1 MNELSVYILNL
12 LREHGYAI
20 VPGFGGFVSRH
31 VPSKIAEGG
40 RVIKSPS
47 AEIGF
52 NENLKANDGLLI
64 QSYMEK
70 SGISY
75 PAAEKK
81 VKSLVVDLNEKLH
94 GEGRV
99 IFDGIGVISLTIRGS
114 VVFSGKSTASFDTSL
129 YGLEDVHVRL
139 LSELSRPVIAP
150 AKENRGKTRRV
161 QFGTYIQYAAACVAV
176 VVLYFLSSVSI
187 DNSSLHRYDNMAS
200 VLPSMNLF
208 DAKDAETLKV
218 FVEEEPELTSESVNK
233 DSESADMAETE
244 SKPEVVK
251 QEVKPESGLNAVS
264 VKRYHIVV
272 ASLALDD
279 DSDYVVES
287 LKKEGYNGAN
297 ALKGEGRVRI
307 ILDSFENFDDALR
320 EAESVRAN
328 TRFKDAWV
336 LTRKL

>member
-12 LREHGYAI
+12 LGKHGYAI

-31 VPSKIAEGG
+31 VPSKITEGG

-47 AEIGF
+47 SEIGF

-81 VKSLVVDLNEKLH
+81 VRSLVVDLNEKLH

-99 IFDGIGVISLTIRGS
+99 IFDGIGVVSLTIRGS

-139 LSELSRPVIAP
+139 LSELSRPVIAT
-150 AKENRGKTRRV
+150 AKERGKTKSV
-161 QFGTYIQYAAACVAV
+161 QFGIYMQYVAACVAV
-176 VVLYFLSSVSI
+176 IVLYFLSSVSI

-208 DAKDAETLKV
+208 DGKDAETLKV
-218 FVEEEPELTSESVNK
+218 FVEEEPELACESVNK
-233 DSESADMAETE
+233 ESESADMAETE
-244 SKPEVVK
+244 SKPEVIK
-251 QEVKPESGLNAVS
+251 QNVKPESSFKAVS

-297 ALKGEGRVRI
+297 ALKGEGRIRI